1 MSRTNRSDDAVAPGF
16 EYWYADGARKPM
28 LLPTW
33 LALELLEAAGARE
46 AEERA
51 ARQAE
56 KEAKDALQAE
66 EPAKSEK
73 LGGEAGFE
81 LDLLQLPAQGFY
93 RVLPNMDLRTYADE
107 TSFDA
112 PDKDIRE
119 RRSKLAKQLYKL
131 GPDRKLAHPKHWRT
145 QVEGLGARLP
155 NFAKPIRIVRNALA
169 MAVATGKAV
178 RIPPLLLIGPPGVG
192 KTYFS
197 QSLAQMLQA
206 PHFTISFDQP
216 SAGSQL
222 RGSDKHWG
230 NTESGLLFNQI
241 CLGTHA
247 NPVILLDEIDKVM
260 RYGRSDNLDPLVQ
273 LHSVLEPQSSSRL
286 VDISTEIEFDASQV
300 TYIATANTLHGLT
313 VPILSRFEV
322 IEIAPPTRLEAVEI
336 ARGLADALLDRLG
349 LRDKIKIH
357 HKVSYVLGVMSPRL
371 MKATLEKVVANA
383 VYMQESLITEAH
395 VWREVDAE
403 SGDSPLH

>member
-1 MSRTNRSDDAVAPGF
+1 MSKRDDRDEGVAPGF
-16 EYWYADGARKPM
+16 EYWYVGDARKAILVPH
-28 LLPTW
+28 W
-33 LALELLEAAGARE
+33 LARELIEAQLALDLERRAARE
-46 AEERA
+46 AEK
-51 ARQAE
+51 QALGASQSGE
-56 KEAKDALQAE
+56 SAKGGKQADDATLE
-66 EPAKSEK
+66 
-73 LGGEAGFE
+73 F
-81 LDLLQLPAQGFY
+81 DLLKPPAHGFF
-93 RVLPNMDLRTYADE
+93 RVLPSMDLKAYADE
-107 TSFDA
+107 TSFSA
-112 PDKDIRE
+112 PDTDVRE

-131 GPDRKLAHPKHWRT
+131 GPDRMLAHPTHWRT
-145 QVEGLGARLP
+145 QVEGLEARLP
-155 NFAKPIRIVRNALA
+155 NFVKPLRIVRNALA
-169 MAVATGKAV
+169 LASATGKPV
-178 RIPPLLLIGPPGVG
+178 RIPPMLLIGPPGVG

-197 QSLAQMLQA
+197 QSLAQMLKA

-216 SAGSQL
+216 SAGAQL
-222 RGSDKHWG
+222 RGSDKHWA

-247 NPVILLDEIDKVM
+247 NPVILLDEIDKAM
-260 RYGRSDNLDPLVQ
+260 RYGRSDSIDPLTQ
-273 LHSVLEPQSSSRL
+273 LHSVLEPQSSSKL

-322 IEIAPPTRLEAVEI
+322 IEIAPPTRLEAIEI
-336 ARGLADALLDRLG
+336 ARGLAVALLDRLG
-349 LRDKIKIH
+349 LQDKIRID

-383 VYMQESLITEAH
+383 VYMKESQITEAH